1 MKQITKLEWDG
12 NTVKVENSSGSHTKT
27 HKDMSME
34 MWRFKVLGEVPKGK
48 SVKRTISKYPF
59 SH

>member
-12 NTVKVENSSGSHTKT
+12 NTVKVENKSGSHIKT
-27 HKDMSME
+27 HKDVSME

-48 SVKRTISKYPF
+48 SVKKVITLN
-59 SH
+59 